1 MTRTTEPPPSP
12 SAVAGP
18 EPTAPALTPP
28 PAAAAAAD
36 ALESGHAL
44 AVSAASVAWPFA
56 EQIAHRCASIVHGL
70 RAGLDED
77 ALDALTLT
85 TVDLEHFLTF
95 LVLLDEWVTGE
106 GGLRGQLLAYRQRVL
121 GVVESIQPAL
131 GEIDLVEVADA
142 LESDLIPSL
151 RDYVDLDEDVREA
164 LRTAA

>member
-18 EPTAPALTPP
+18 EPTAPALTPLP
-28 PAAAAAAD
+28 AAAAAD
-36 ALESGHAL
+36 APESGRAL

-151 RDYVDLDEDVREA
+151 RDYINLDEDVREA